1 MSTVKTKKGSHSTD
15 LKTIALKTKVV
26 NQNVGALYMTYNYDQ
41 FKLMPGNRPTNGA
54 HVQHL
59 KKSFEL
65 RQLIVPVL
73 VNDRMEIIDGQHRV
87 EVCRQLG
94 LPVYF
99 IILQKYGIR
108 EVQMLNTNMKN
119 WSVDDYLSCYCNQGI
134 EDYIKYRELRAKFGF
149 DHQVSLAFL
158 MGNTS
163 KFHQIFNEGNLKIKS
178 YEKAEKGAQMV
189 SEFSKYYKGYKR
201 KTFVFAMMAIM
212 KHPDYNHMEMLDK
225 VALQQT
231 KLVDC
236 PTVETYISLLEELYN
251 YHRAK
256 NKRVTFTK
264 GI

>member
-1 MSTVKTKKGSHSTD
+1 MANTKQKKGSSTTD
-15 LKTIALKTKVV
+15 VKSISLKTKVV
-26 NQNVGALYMTYNYDQ
+26 NKQIGSLYMTFDYNQ
-41 FKLMPGNRPTNGA
+41 FKLMKGNRPTNGA
-54 HVQHL
+54 HVLHL
-59 KKSFEL
+59 KKSFES

-99 IILQKYGIR
+99 IILENYGIK

-119 WSVDDYLSCYCNQGI
+119 WSIEDYLSCYCNEGI
-134 EDYIKYRELRAKFGF
+134 EDYIKYREFRAKFGF

-163 KFHQIFNEGNLKIKS
+163 KYHQIFNEGNLKIKS
-178 YEKAEKGAQMV
+178 YEKAEKGAQMI
-189 SEFSKYYKGYKR
+189 SEFSQFYKGYKR
-201 KTFVFAMMAIM
+201 KSFVFAMMVIM
-212 KHPDYNHMEMLDK
+212 KHPDYNHQEMLDK
-225 VALQQT
+225 LALQQT

-236 PTVETYISLLEELYN
+236 PSVESYISLLEDIYN

-256 NKRVTFTK
+256 NKRAFFTK

>member
-1 MSTVKTKKGSHSTD
+1 MSTVKEKKGIHSTA
-15 LKTIALKTKVV
+15 LKTISLKTKVV
-26 NQNVGALYMTYNYDQ
+26 NQNVGTLYMSYNYDQ
-41 FKLMPGNRPTNGA
+41 FKIMSGNRPTNNG
-54 HVQHL
+54 HVQQL
-59 KKSFEL
+59 KRSFEL

-73 VNDRMEIIDGQHRV
+73 VNDKMEIIDGQHRV

-119 WSVDDYLSCYCNQGI
+119 WSVEDYLACYCNEGI
-134 EDYIKYRELRAKFGF
+134 EDYIKYREFRAKFGF

-158 MGNTS
+158 MGSTG
-163 KFHQIFNEGNLKIKS
+163 KYHMIFNEGNLKVKS
-178 YEKAEKGAQMV
+178 YEKAERAAQMI
-189 SEFSKYYKGYKR
+189 SEFAHLYKGYKR

-212 KHPDYNHMEMLDK
+212 KNPEYNHQEMIDK

-231 KLVDC
+231 RLVDC
-236 PTVETYISLLEELYN
+236 PTVDTYISLMEELYN

-256 NKRVTFTK
+256 SKRVLFTK

>member
-1 MSTVKTKKGSHSTD
+1 MSTTKTKKGSHSTD

-26 NQNVGALYMTYNYDQ
+26 NQNVGTLYMTYDYDQ
-41 FKLMPGNRPTNGA
+41 FKLMSGNRPTNSA

-73 VNDRMEIIDGQHRV
+73 VNDKMEIIDGQHRV

-119 WSVDDYLSCYCNQGI
+119 WSVEDYLACYCNQGI
-134 EDYIKYRELRAKFGF
+134 EDYIKYREFRAKFGF

-163 KFHQIFNEGNLKIKS
+163 KYHSIFNEGNLKLKS
-178 YEKAEKGAQMV
+178 YDKVEKTAQMI
-189 SEFSKYYKGYKR
+189 SEFAQFYKGYKR
-201 KTFVFAMMAIM
+201 RAFVFAMMAIM
-212 KHPDYNHMEMLDK
+212 KHPDYNHQEMLDK

-236 PTVETYISLLEELYN
+236 PTVETYISLMEELYN

-256 NKRVTFTK
+256 SKRVLFTK

>member
-1 MSTVKTKKGSHSTD
+1 MSTVKEKKGSHSTA
-15 LKTIALKTKVV
+15 LKTIALKTKVI
-26 NQNVGALYMTYNYDQ
+26 NQNVGTLYMSYDYDQ
-41 FKLMPGNRPTNGA
+41 FKIMSGNRPTNNG
-54 HVQHL
+54 HVQQL
-59 KKSFEL
+59 KRSFEL

-73 VNDRMEIIDGQHRV
+73 VNDKMEIIDGQHRV

-119 WSVDDYLSCYCNQGI
+119 WSVEDYLACYCNEGI
-134 EDYIKYRELRAKFGF
+134 EDYIKYREFRAKFGF

-158 MGNTS
+158 MGSTS
-163 KFHQIFNEGNLKIKS
+163 KYHMIFNEGNLKVKS
-178 YEKAEKGAQMV
+178 YEKAEKAAQMI
-189 SEFSKYYKGYKR
+189 SEFAHLYKGYKR

-212 KHPDYNHMEMLDK
+212 KNPEYNHQEMIDK

-231 KLVDC
+231 RLVDC
-236 PTVETYISLLEELYN
+236 PTVDTYISLMEEMYN

-256 NKRVTFTK
+256 SKRVLFTK